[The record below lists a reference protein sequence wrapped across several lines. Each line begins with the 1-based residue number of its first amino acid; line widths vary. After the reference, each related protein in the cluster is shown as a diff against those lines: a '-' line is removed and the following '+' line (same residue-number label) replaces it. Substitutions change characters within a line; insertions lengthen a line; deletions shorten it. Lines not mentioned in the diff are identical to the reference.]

1 MIRTSTF
8 SIVSPVPFSCRCL
21 CDNAILI
28 KVLHYKI
35 NAQSCL
41 FAALSSNLA
50 TVFAGLIA
58 APMEQIDF
66 VTIEEQQRPRKRNGV
81 ARKPAAKKAA
91 KSQRPGAVRDGYR
104 RLTADIPADLHKR
117 LKMQAL
123 MEDRS
128 VTELIVQAA
137 ECFLRNRD

>member
-1 MIRTSTF
+1 MT
-8 SIVSPVPFSCRCL
+8 
-21 CDNAILI
+21 AI
-28 KVLHYKI
+28 
-35 NAQSCL
+35 
-41 FAALSSNLA
+41 
-50 TVFAGLIA
+50 FAGPIA

-66 VTIEEQQRPRKRNGV
+66 VTIEEQKRPRKRSAT
-81 ARKPAAKKAA
+81 ARKPDPKKAA
-91 KSQRPGAVRDGYR
+91 KPQRPGAVRDGYR

-128 VTELIVQAA
+128 VTELVVQAA

>member
-8 SIVSPVPFSCRCL
+8 SIVSPIPFSCRCL

-41 FAALSSNLA
+41 FAALSSNLT

-91 KSQRPGAVRDGYR
+91 KPQRPGAVRDGYR